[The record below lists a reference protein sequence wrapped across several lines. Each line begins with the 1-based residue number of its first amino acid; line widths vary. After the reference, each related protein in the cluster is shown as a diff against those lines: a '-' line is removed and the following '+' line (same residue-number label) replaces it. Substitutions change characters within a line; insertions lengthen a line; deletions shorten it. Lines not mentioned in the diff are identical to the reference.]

1 MKPSTSDTVFT
12 HCCLYVHTEPF
23 VSMYYLIVI
32 LLYTISAS
40 FRQNYT
46 WKFSPMSLK
55 TLGQPHH
62 HCEVEPR
69 SLCVLGTL
77 PPSCLPS
84 SILNLILS
92 IFSCLRHYF
101 LFSVVT
107 LYSVYMYCTTYVPD
121 IQRAQKRALDSLE
134 QELQMFVTCG
144 YQELNLGLL

>member
-1 MKPSTSDTVFT
+1 MKPSTSDTDFT

-23 VSMYYLIVI
+23 VSMYLPNCNLAVHDFSFFSSKLYLEIFPHVI
-32 LLYTISAS
+32 K
-40 FRQNYT
+40 N
-46 WKFSPMSLK
+46 
-55 TLGQPHH
+55 LGQPHH

-92 IFSCLRHYF
+92 IFSCLRYYF